1 VGLRTPTCVA
11 LAKSTELTPD
21 PHRDVVRHH
30 HSAPPPT
37 RPAPCKTAPVAFTT
51 DDDRVAVITGG
62 ASGIG
67 LATARLLAERG
78 WRLVLADIEA
88 DRLHEA
94 AGQLG
99 GGDAVV
105 EVVTD
110 VASKESVDAL
120 ADRTYERFGR
130 ADVVF
135 SNAGVAMAGPTIDMT
150 HADWTWVLDVDLW
163 GPIHG
168 VEAFLPRIAEQG
180 RGGHLLFTAS
190 FAGLAPNLGLGPY
203 CVAKYGVV
211 ALAEVLHRELRPSGI
226 GVSVLCPMRVETD
239 IGRSGRNRPVEL
251 GGPAPAAAR
260 TGAGPAGAG
269 SSPTGA
275 APTDPGPGP
284 AGPDDRMAGRILP
297 VGVVAEQVVEAIGTD
312 RLYIVPHEES
322 REMIRRRFQRI
333 DRAFEDLPSSAV

>member
-1 VGLRTPTCVA
+1 
-11 LAKSTELTPD
+11 
-21 PHRDVVRHH
+21 
-30 HSAPPPT
+30 
-37 RPAPCKTAPVAFTT
+37 VAFTT
-51 DDDRVAVITGG
+51 DDERVAVITGG

-67 LATARLLAERG
+67 LATARLLAEQG

-94 AGQLG
+94 ARQLG
-99 GGDAVV
+99 GAGEVA

-120 ADRTYERFGR
+120 AGSTYDRFGR

-135 SNAGVAMAGPTIDMT
+135 NNAGVAMAGPTIDMT

-168 VEAFLPRIAEQG
+168 VEAFLPRMVEQG

-190 FAGLAPNLGLGPY
+190 FAGLAPNFGLGPY

-211 ALAEVLHRELRPSGI
+211 ALAEVLHRELRQSGI

-239 IGRSGRNRPVEL
+239 IGRSRRNRPVEP
-251 GGPAPAAAR
+251 GGPGSPGARRDAGSTTAAPAGE
-260 TGAGPAGAG
+260 TPAGAG
-269 SSPTGA
+269 VT
-275 APTDPGPGP
+275 PGLS
-284 AGPDDRMAGRILP
+284 ARPDDRMAGRVLP
-297 VGVVAEQVVEAIGTD
+297 VAVVAEQVVGSIGTD